1 MHLYIIHEG
10 ILVYYMNDVD
20 LISNLPILESDIDTV
35 NLTWEAGDEQVRL
48 VLSFF
53 GYIIWYFN

>member
-35 NLTWEAGDEQVRL
+35 NLTWEAGDEQVR
-48 VLSFF
+48 VLNLSSASE
-53 GYIIWYFN
+53 